1 MKTRKTQSPAKAS
14 PGFSLKP
21 WHVAVGVLVALLVL
35 FEVYGPALNGVFVF
49 DDESLPFYSRDFG
62 ARPLIPAITGVRP
75 FLMFTFWLN
84 HQISGLEPYGYHLLN
99 FLFHFASG
107 VLVFFICRKVL
118 EWAGV
123 AGARRELLAAFAGCL
138 FLFHPIQT
146 ESVAYIASRSENLS
160 ILFCYAAFALFL
172 YRQAQAVSWPVVAGV
187 LVLFAAAASTKEHTI
202 VLPAVLLLTDYYW
215 NPGFSFEGARKNWR
229 LYGTM
234 AVVGAAGVYSVWN
247 LLRTAPT
254 AGFGVKDLPWNHYL
268 YTQWRALWI
277 YFRLLVF
284 PAGQNA
290 DYRYPVSH
298 TPFEPGTLI
307 GLAGLLVL
315 VGLAIRF
322 QHRLPLASYG
332 FLAALLLFA
341 PTSSVIPI
349 RDVVAERRVYLP
361 MIGLLFVALEFLRR
375 WKLDLRRMAAVLTAI
390 LLVCAVLTYQRNKVW
405 AGPVPLWEDVL
416 AKSPENS
423 RAHFQLALGYYED
436 GRCQESVRHYK
447 TAERLGER
455 EHRLYVDWALADDC
469 LGRFDD
475 ALAKIKRAIE
485 IEKTAHAYALM
496 GMIYAKQ
503 NRRDEAM
510 AALDEAGRID
520 AGYDMTYA
528 YRGNL
533 LVLANDFAGAAAQ
546 YRHALDLDPN
556 NQLAR
561 NGLARVQAALGG
573 TR

>member
-1 MKTRKTQSPAKAS
+1 
-14 PGFSLKP
+14 
-21 WHVAVGVLVALLVL
+21 
-35 FEVYGPALNGVFVF
+35 
-49 DDESLPFYSRDFG
+49 
-62 ARPLIPAITGVRP
+62 
-75 FLMFTFWLN
+75 
-84 HQISGLEPYGYHLLN
+84 
-99 FLFHFASG
+99 
-107 VLVFFICRKVL
+107 
-118 EWAGV
+118 
-123 AGARRELLAAFAGCL
+123 
-138 FLFHPIQT
+138 
-146 ESVAYIASRSENLS
+146 
-160 ILFCYAAFALFL
+160 
-172 YRQAQAVSWPVVAGV
+172 
-187 LVLFAAAASTKEHTI
+187 
-202 VLPAVLLLTDYYW
+202 
-215 NPGFSFEGARKNWR
+215 
-229 LYGTM
+229 
-234 AVVGAAGVYSVWN
+234 
-247 LLRTAPT
+247 
-254 AGFGVKDLPWNHYL
+254 
-268 YTQWRALWI
+268 
-277 YFRLLVF
+277 
-284 PAGQNA
+284 
-290 DYRYPVSH
+290 
-298 TPFEPGTLI
+298 
-307 GLAGLLVL
+307 
-315 VGLAIRF
+315 
-322 QHRLPLASYG
+322 
-332 FLAALLLFA
+332 
-341 PTSSVIPI
+341 
-349 RDVVAERRVYLP
+349 
-361 MIGLLFVALEFLRR
+361 
-375 WKLDLRRMAAVLTAI
+375 MAAVLTAI

-475 ALAKIKRAIE
+475 ALARIKRAIE